1 MFLLLDENIAAC
13 VVGGGTLYT
22 AQRSLAIRGLGRGA
36 SDRDI
41 YDFVRQNNAV
51 LVTQNRDDFA
61 ALVVRYGPIPVIVLP
76 SVAPRTQHA
85 MLRHAVPIAEQ
96 LLAADPGRFV
106 EVLPDGRVVSYRVQ
120 HEAMRHK
127 RL

>member
-1 MFLLLDENIAAC
+1 MFPLLDENIAAC
-13 VVGGGTLYT
+13 AVGGGTLYT
-22 AQRSLAIRGLGRGA
+22 AQRSVEIRALGRGA
-36 SDRDI
+36 DDQAI
-41 YDFVRQNNAV
+41 YDFARQQGAV

-61 ALVVRYGPIPVIVLP
+61 TLAIRRGPISVIVLP

-96 LLAADPGRFV
+96 VFAADPGRFV

-120 HEAMRHK
+120 RAVWRRK
-127 RL
+127 RP